1 MLRLRLVQLA
11 DALDAALAQAELQ
24 LAHVHWRDV
33 EASVVYERVSP
44 RGVASAWWTSGDPC

>member
-1 MLRLRLVQLA
+1 M
-11 DALDAALAQAELQ
+11 AAAIPMHRSPPPAAA

-44 RGVASAWWTSGDPC
+44 RGVASAWWTSGEPVLG